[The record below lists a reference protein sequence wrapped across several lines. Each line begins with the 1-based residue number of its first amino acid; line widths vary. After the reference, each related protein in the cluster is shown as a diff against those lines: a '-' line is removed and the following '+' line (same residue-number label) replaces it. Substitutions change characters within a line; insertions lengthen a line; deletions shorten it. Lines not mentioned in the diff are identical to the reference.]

1 MTLASGYTDWFR
13 FTERFTA
20 SRSDAERRDFYC
32 DTARRAY
39 AASTVLSGPRA
50 VAP

>member
-1 MTLASGYTDWFR
+1 MMTLASGYTDWFR

-39 AASTVLSGPRA
+39 ALDL
-50 VAP
+50 